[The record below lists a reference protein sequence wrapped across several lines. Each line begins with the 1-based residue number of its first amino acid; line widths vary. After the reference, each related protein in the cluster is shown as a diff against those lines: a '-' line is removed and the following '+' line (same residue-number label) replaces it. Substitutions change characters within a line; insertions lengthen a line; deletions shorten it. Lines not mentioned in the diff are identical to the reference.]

1 MGFLGQEF
9 NVAEMPESVGFTPIP
24 AGWYVAKITKAEL
37 RDTKAGNG
45 KYINIRYDIMGP
57 AYEGRAV
64 FGMINVKNASEQ
76 AEEIG
81 RQNLGDLMRA
91 IGLTKVRDTEQLIG
105 GQCQIKV
112 VIDKGTAEYP
122 DDRNSVKGWKALE
135 GGTLPMP
142 NAPSETAA
150 AAPATGG
157 APPWA
162 QK

>member
-9 NVAEMPESVGFTPIP
+9 DVNAMPESTGFDPIP
-24 AGWYVAKITKAEL
+24 PGWYNVKIATADLK
-37 RDTKAGNG
+37 DTKAGNG
-45 KYINIRYDIMGP
+45 KYINVRYDILGP
-57 AYEGRAV
+57 TYEGRVV
-64 FGMINVKNASEQ
+64 FGMITVKNPSEK

-91 IGLTKVRDTEQLIG
+91 IGLAKVRDTDQLIG

-112 VIDKGTAEYP
+112 ATRKSEEYGEQ
-122 DDRNSVKGWKALE
+122 NEIKGWKALE

-142 NAPSETAA
+142 TAQPQTQD
-150 AAPATGG
+150 APAGG

-162 QK
+162 SK